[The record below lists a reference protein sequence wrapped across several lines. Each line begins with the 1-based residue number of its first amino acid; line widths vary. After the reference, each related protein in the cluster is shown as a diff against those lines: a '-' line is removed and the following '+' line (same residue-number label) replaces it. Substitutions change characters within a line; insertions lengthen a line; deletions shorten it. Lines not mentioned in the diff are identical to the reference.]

1 MSHFLSHFNENGPT
15 DICKAISAER
25 ARFELAIPFWG
36 THAFQAC
43 LFSHSSISPIIPYSR
58 VAEFGTAN
66 IEKLF
71 GYLPFVKLF
80 SKIILQ
86 DKEKGDTAFA
96 DPLRSCN
103 LTDSAKAYSVSDSR
117 HICLFSEVRSVS

>member
-1 MSHFLSHFNENGPT
+1 MSHFYENGPT
-15 DICKAISAER
+15 GICKAISAER

-43 LFSHSSISPIIPYSR
+43 LFSHSSISPIVPYSR

-71 GYLPFVKLF
+71 GYLPFVMFF
-80 SKIILQ
+80 SKIITP
-86 DKEKGDTAFA
+86 DYEKGDTAFA

-103 LTDSAKAYSVSDSR
+103 LADSAKAYSVSDSR
-117 HICLFSEVRSVS
+117 HICLFFGVLSVS